1 MEINTEKWGQESEW
15 QVETNLSTAT
25 WQDTNLFFY
34 LGKYADLSEY
44 RTNGVF
50 DYNTPIDYSIAYG
63 GHASDTKMPLADI
76 AIYNYQKTKKY
87 SLEADN
93 GWFFATQVRSSSD
106 DFQWYQLLTAF
117 ETGSPANLAEMSGV
131 YRWSPD
137 AINSSDTYPRPY
149 NPNRLIRPIVKFSPK
164 SFFGV
169 VLVELVKNDNS
180 GMTTVSLKTLKNNI
194 NTYKDTYTISKA
206 YMRMYGYNGRVSQDG
221 NYNNYTAK
229 SLNFMGPCMTT
240 PIPIGSKEFIAYNNT
255 MGQTN
260 ANFPI
265 AGTMETTHS
274 FSDSGGNGHYG
285 VRVRP
290 LDTSNNV
297 ETMAG
302 VVMNHL
308 VEDTQVDYFYSRS
321 YGYMYTFRVKI
332 PITAEVVEELYK
344 GAAAYGFFFS
354 DDVNGLNVDTSN
366 VARWLNENM
375 YCGVLDDNGIGHG
388 EYTKGFANASNPVF
402 LWDSNQDSSFDPSK
416 PPSPTPSSDP
426 MLPEGLYFTMA
437 GRGTGIWSLTPTEI
451 DQVWNDI
458 FGSDVDVKMF
468 GNNPMNA
475 ILSLKWTP
483 FDWTQTGVIDEGPIV
498 LGDQTVNILHS
509 YPMIKNTS
517 NAEKHGYG
525 TMKFNY
531 DKNFYNA
538 RYMQARLFLPFYGY
552 YELPAAQLLSSK
564 LRIDFYYNVPDELGV
579 YIISYDDVIYDY
591 VECSV
596 DLDVPLTGSNAAAI
610 NESKRSQALSIASQ
624 VAATAATSIIGAST
638 IAGFTGAGRYLASA
652 IDVLAGETGVGFSD
666 VGLETATYFGGSG
679 SGRAFSGS
687 QAIGIG
693 AGIAGAAASIANT
706 VRNGKIERAALK
718 TNLPYHGSALQT
730 TFLHMSMKPYVQI
743 FKNAI
748 MEGLDRS
755 GNGVDQTLGGTT
767 EAQYKLKVGHACDVW
782 KTINDMPEQSLLQ
795 TTGVANMSSMGLELQ
810 EYQELNSILQTGFFR

>member
-34 LGKYADLSEY
+34 LGKYADLREY

-93 GWFFATQVRSSSD
+93 GWFFATQVSSSES
-106 DFQWYQLLTAF
+106 DFQYYQLLTAF
-117 ETGSPANLAEMSGV
+117 ETGSPTNLAEMSGA

-137 AINSSDTYPRPY
+137 AVNYSDYYPRPY

-169 VLVELVKNDNS
+169 VFVELVKNDNS

-229 SLNFMGPCMTT
+229 SLTNMGPCMTT

-274 FSDSGGNGHYG
+274 YSDSGGNGHYG
-285 VRVRP
+285 VIVKP
-290 LDTSNNV
+290 QYTDSGGGG
-297 ETMAG
+297 EIMAG

-416 PPSPTPSSDP
+416 PPSPTPSGDP
-426 MLPEGLYFTMA
+426 IYPFSPGLTLA
-437 GRGTGIWSLTPTEI
+437 GAGTGLWAMTRTDVKETI
-451 DQVWNDI
+451 NDI
-458 FGSDVDVKMF
+458 FGTEAEKLKDKLALF

-475 ILSLKWTP
+475 IISLKWYPMAFSSTLDGP
-483 FDWTQTGVIDEGPIV
+483 VI
-498 LGDQTVNILHS
+498 LGTVNVNNSHT
-509 YPMIKNTS
+509 YPVINSTANSVYENSGTLNIM
-517 NAEKHGYG
+517 NAYE
-525 TMKFNY
+525 
-531 DKNFYNA
+531 KNFYNS
-538 RYMQARLFLPFYGY
+538 RNIQARLWLPFYGF
-552 YELPAAQLLSSK
+552 YELPSSILLSK
-564 LRIDFYYNVPDELGV
+564 QIELTLHYNLPDELAV
-579 YIISYDDVIYDY
+579 WIISFDNVIYDY
-591 VECSV
+591 CECSMGI
-596 DLDVPLTGSNAAAI
+596 DIPLSGSNAAAI
-610 NESKRSQALSIASQ
+610 SEAKRQAALSIASQ
-624 VAATAATSIIGAST
+624 IASTAATAIIGGSVLKGA
-638 IAGFTGAGRYLASA
+638 TGAAKYLAQG
-652 IDVLAGETGVGFSD
+652 IDVVAEEALGY
-666 VGLETATYFGGSG
+666 GLETEAYLGWKGLNSGFAGVAGQAAGIAAGAAGSG
-679 SGRAFSGS
+679 
-687 QAIGIG
+687 IGIG
-693 AGIAGAAASIANT
+693 NTIHQTRLEIAALRTNIPFHGAA
-706 VRNGKIERAALK
+706 G
-718 TNLPYHGSALQT
+718 QT
-730 TFLHMSMKPYVQI
+730 TFLNLPMYPYIQI
-743 FKNAI
+743 FRNNI
-748 MEGLDRS
+748 MGIYDED
-755 GNGVDQTLGGTT
+755 
-767 EAQYKLKVGHACDVW
+767 EYKLKVGHACDVW
-782 KTINDMPEQSLLQ
+782 KTLNNMPEESLLQ
-795 TTGVANMSSMGLELQ
+795 TTGVANMSSMGMEIQ

>member
-1 MEINTEKWGQESEW
+1 MQINTEKWGQESEW
-15 QVETNLSTAT
+15 QVETNLSSTT
-25 WQDTNLFFY
+25 WEDTNLLFY
-34 LGKYADLSEY
+34 NGKYTDLRAY
-44 RTNGVF
+44 RTNEVF
-50 DYNTPIDYSIAYG
+50 DYNEPIDYSICYG
-63 GHASDTKMPLADI
+63 GHAADTKMPLADI

-87 SLEADN
+87 TLEADN
-93 GWFFATQVRSSSD
+93 GWFFATQVAESST
-106 DFQWYQLLTAF
+106 DFQFYQLLTPF
-117 ETGSPANLAEMSGV
+117 ETGTPASLATLSGA

-137 AINSSDTYPRPY
+137 AIGSSETYPRPY

-169 VLVELVKNDNS
+169 VLVDLVKNDGS
-180 GMTTVSLKTLKNNI
+180 GMTTISLKALKNNI
-194 NTYKDTYTISKA
+194 DTYKDTYTIA
-206 YMRMYGYNGRVSQDG
+206 RAFMRMYGYNGRTSVGG
-221 NYNNYTAK
+221 NFANFTVK
-229 SLNFMGPCMTT
+229 SLNNMGPCITT

-255 MGQTN
+255 MGSSN
-260 ANFPI
+260 ATFPV
-265 AGTMETTHS
+265 AGTMEVTHGYN
-274 FSDSGGNGHYG
+274 DSGDNPHYG
-285 VRVRP
+285 VQVCP
-290 LDTSNNV
+290 LDTSNNK
-297 ETMAG
+297 EYMAG

-321 YGYMYTFRVKI
+321 YGYMYLFRVKI
-332 PITAEVVEELYK
+332 PITAANVEELYK

-354 DDVNGLNVDTSN
+354 DDVNGLNADTTN

-388 EYTKGFANASNPVF
+388 EYTKGFANATNPIF
-402 LWDSNQDSSFDPSK
+402 QWDSNQDSSYDPSK

-451 DQVWNDI
+451 DQVWSDI
-458 FGSDVDVKMF
+458 FGSDIDVKMF

-483 FDWTQTGVIDEGPIV
+483 FDWTQTGVVDSGPIV

-509 YPMIKNTS
+509 YPMIKNVS

-525 TMKFNY
+525 TIKFNY

-538 RYMQARLFLPFYGY
+538 RFMQARLFLPFYGY
-552 YELPAAQLLSSK
+552 YELPTAQLLSSK
-564 LRIDFYYNVPDELGV
+564 LRVDFYYDVPDELGV

-596 DLDVPLTGSNAAAI
+596 DMDVPLTGSNAAAI

-624 VAATAATSIIGAST
+624 VAATAATAVIGASSLIGLT
-638 IAGFTGAGRYLASA
+638 QAGRHLAQGIDALADVGFGWSGGIESEAYLGTKGAGRTFGASS
-652 IDVLAGETGVGFSD
+652 L
-666 VGLETATYFGGSG
+666 
-679 SGRAFSGS
+679 
-687 QAIGIG
+687 IGIG
-693 AGIAGAAASIANT
+693 AGIAGASIGIANT
-706 VRNGKIERAALK
+706 IRNGRIERAALK

-748 MEGLDRS
+748 IEDLETEDS
-755 GNGVDQTLGGTT
+755 GTVKVKLGGESET
-767 EAQYKLKVGHACDVW
+767 QYKLKVGHACDLFT
-782 KTINDMPEQSLLQ
+782 TIGQMPENSLLQ
-795 TTGVANMSSMGLELQ
+795 TTGMSNMSSMGMELA
-810 EYQELNSILQTGFFR
+810 EAEELNSILQSGFYR

>member
-1 MEINTEKWGQESEW
+1 MKVNKAIWGQESEW

-76 AIYNYQKTKKY
+76 AIYDYQKTKKY

-106 DFQWYQLLTAF
+106 DFQWYELLTPF
-117 ETGSPANLAEMSGV
+117 ETGSPASLATMSGA

-137 AINSSDTYPRPY
+137 AINYSDTYPRPY

-206 YMRMYGYNGRVSQDG
+206 YMGMYGYNGRATQDG

-260 ANFPI
+260 ATFPI
-265 AGTMETTHS
+265 AGTMEATNS
-274 FSDSGGNGHYG
+274 YSDSGGNGHYG

-354 DDVNGLNVDTSN
+354 DDVNGLNVDTTN

-375 YCGVLDDNGIGHG
+375 YCGVLDGNGIGHG
-388 EYTKGFANASNPVF
+388 EYTRGLENQTNPVYN
-402 LWDSNQDSSFDPSK
+402 WESNQDSP
-416 PPSPTPSSDP
+416 
-426 MLPEGLYFTMA
+426 Y
-437 GRGTGIWSLTPTEI
+437 
-451 DQVWNDI
+451 
-458 FGSDVDVKMF
+458 
-468 GNNPMNA
+468 NPYRFKVYN
-475 ILSLKWTP
+475 
-483 FDWTQTGVIDEGPIV
+483 
-498 LGDQTVNILHS
+498 GDQQLKGIYIGEQKVNAL
-509 YPMIKNTS
+509 
-517 NAEKHGYG
+517 
-525 TMKFNY
+525 
-531 DKNFYNA
+531 
-538 RYMQARLFLPFYGY
+538 
-552 YELPAAQLLSSK
+552 
-564 LRIDFYYNVPDELGV
+564 
-579 YIISYDDVIYDY
+579 Y
-591 VECSV
+591 V
-596 DLDVPLTGSNAAAI
+596 G
-610 NESKRSQALSIASQ
+610 
-624 VAATAATSIIGAST
+624 
-638 IAGFTGAGRYLASA
+638 
-652 IDVLAGETGVGFSD
+652 
-666 VGLETATYFGGSG
+666 
-679 SGRAFSGS
+679 
-687 QAIGIG
+687 
-693 AGIAGAAASIANT
+693 
-706 VRNGKIERAALK
+706 
-718 TNLPYHGSALQT
+718 
-730 TFLHMSMKPYVQI
+730 
-743 FKNAI
+743 
-748 MEGLDRS
+748 
-755 GNGVDQTLGGTT
+755 
-767 EAQYKLKVGHACDVW
+767 
-782 KTINDMPEQSLLQ
+782 EQSL
-795 TTGVANMSSMGLELQ
+795 
-810 EYQELNSILQTGFFR
+810 